1 MTELKKGR
9 WVKVYEQGKANSAEE
24 NDNVMDITLG
34 ENRAQAEVTYTVR
47 THRKAASWLIKYL
60 EAANAVDVLAAAAE
74 RILAEVS
81 DEDVALNGDTWTC
94 EIEKMDQGV
103 FKVRMNWTE
112 PDGVELQAP
121 QKKKRSKKVAAEPV
135 PA

>member
-81 DEDVALNGDTWTC
+81 DEDGERDGQRIDTFGGKK
-94 EIEKMDQGV
+94 ERK
-103 FKVRMNWTE
+103 E
-112 PDGVELQAP
+112 PL
-121 QKKKRSKKVAAEPV
+121 RSGRQRWGGKGRTFV
-135 PA
+135 